1 MLKELYTAAM
11 GMLPQQTRLET
22 IANNMANANTA
33 GFKRASVFERN
44 LIDARAN
51 FYNTPGDAEQNDPP
65 VGSYIDY
72 SQGAYTQTDNPLDLA
87 IDSQNGFFMV
97 EDADGNKQ
105 LTRAGNFKLSTE
117 GYIVTPEGRKL
128 LGSNQEP
135 IKVTDDYNLSK
146 QSAEQSKALNIR
158 VSNNGEVSVN
168 EKHIGDIQVVDVAN
182 LESLQQLTTS
192 DFVIRTDTDLVYRNS
207 DNTNIRQGWIENSN
221 VNIVDEM
228 VKMIE
233 LQRMFELGSKVI
245 HTNDGTLDQSMRIGK
260 Y

>member
-11 GMLPQQTRLET
+11 GMLPQQTRLEV
-22 IANNMANANTA
+22 IANNMANASTT

-72 SQGAYTQTDNPLDLA
+72 SQGGYIQTDNPLDIA

-97 EDADGNKQ
+97 EDVDGNKT
-105 LTRAGNFKLSTE
+105 LTRSGTFMVSAD
-117 GYIVTPEGRKL
+117 GYITTLDDKKL
-128 LGSNQEP
+128 LGTNQEP
-135 IKVTDDYNLSK
+135 IKLTQDIYKSQLS
-146 QSAEQSKALNIR
+146 SEQSKALNIR
-158 VSNNGEVSVN
+158 ISVNGEISVN
-168 EKHIGDIQVVDVAN
+168 EKNMGNVQVVDVAN
-182 LESLQQLTTS
+182 LETLQQISSGEFIIGTETQLQYRSAETTA
-192 DFVIRTDTDLVYRNS
+192 
-207 DNTNIRQGWIENSN
+207 IRQGYLEASN

-228 VKMIE
+228 VEMIE

-245 HTNDGTLDQSMRIGK
+245 QTNDGTLDQSIRIGR

>member
-11 GMLPQQTRLET
+11 GMLPQQTRLEV
-22 IANNMANANTA
+22 IANNMANASTT

-72 SQGAYTQTDNPLDLA
+72 SQGSMIQTDNPLDIA
-87 IDSQNGFFMV
+87 IDSQTGFFMT
-97 EDADGNKQ
+97 EDQDGNKT
-105 LTRAGNFKLSTE
+105 LTRSGSFKISTE
-117 GYIVTPEGRKL
+117 GYITTLDGKKL
-128 LGSNQEP
+128 MGTNQEP
-135 IKVTDDYNLSK
+135 IKLSEDIYK
-146 QSAEQSKALNIR
+146 SELSSEPSKALNIR
-158 VSNNGEVSVN
+158 ISANGEISLN
-168 EKHIGDIQVVDVAN
+168 EKNMGSIQVVDVAN
-182 LESLQQLTTS
+182 LESLQQIS
-192 DFVIRTDTDLVYRNS
+192 SGEFVIRTDTELEYRS
-207 DNTNIRQGWIENSN
+207 PEATSIKQGYLENSN

-233 LQRMFELGSKVI
+233 LQRMFEVGSKVI
-245 HTNDGTLDQSMRIGK
+245 QTNDGTLDQSIRIGR